1 MIDYVKIL
9 QRRYEGKQWWIQDND
24 YATLDWLDDS
34 PKPSKATLDGLW
46 AEVQQEIADEAE
58 AKQVARLALLDRL
71 GLTEQEA
78 QLLLGS

>member
-9 QRRYEGKQWWIQDND
+9 QRRYQGKQWWIQEND

-46 AEVQQEIADEAE
+46 AEVQTEIANETSSKQAARQAVLDKLGLTADEA
-58 AKQVARLALLDRL
+58 QALL
-71 GLTEQEA
+71 G
-78 QLLLGS
+78 